1 MSYFK
6 GGKVLDPLKMLDE
19 FLKPEFLRQKLIQAS
34 VFIAVYENFKSS
46 IVDNVKY
53 FYRIGFE
60 DGKELIRGYEEN
72 VLSRVKSKNNRQ
84 IKATLL
90 WYKEHGA
97 ISNQDIE
104 KFKTMTDLR
113 NVLSHELLGKLLE
126 GLPENIL
133 DVYFDMIALFEK
145 ITKWWIMEIE
155 VPTSPDFTPEQYDEM
170 DWDDVSSVALEFIK
184 MMTDIAFTGN
194 EEYLEQLRKMK
205 S

>member
-1 MSYFK
+1 M
-6 GGKVLDPLKMLDE
+6 DPLKMLDE
-19 FLKPEFLRQKLIQAS
+19 FLKPESLRQKLIQAS

-53 FYRIGFE
+53 FYCIGFE
-60 DGKELIRGYEEN
+60 DGKELFRGYEEN
-72 VLSRVKSKNNRQ
+72 VLSRAESKNNRQ

-97 ISNQDIE
+97 ISDQDIDN
-104 KFKTMTDLR
+104 FKVMTDLR
-113 NVLSHELLGKLLE
+113 NILGHELLGKLLE

-155 VPTSPDFTPEQYDEM
+155 VPTSPDFTPEQYDEIA
-170 DWDDVSSVALEFIK
+170 WEGVTSVALEFIK

-194 EEYLEQLRKMK
+194 EAYLEQLKDLK
-205 S
+205 K

>member
-1 MSYFK
+1 M
-6 GGKVLDPLKMLDE
+6 DPLKMLDE

-53 FYRIGFE
+53 FYCIGFE

-155 VPTSPDFTPEQYDEM
+155 VPTSPDFTPEQYDEIA
-170 DWDDVSSVALEFIK
+170 WEGVTSVALEFIK
-184 MMTDIAFTGN
+184 MMTDIVFTGN
-194 EEYLEQLRKMK
+194 EAYLEQLKDLK
-205 S
+205 K

>member
-1 MSYFK
+1 M
-6 GGKVLDPLKMLDE
+6 DPLKMLDE
-19 FLKPEFLRQKLIQAS
+19 FLKPESLRQKLIQAS

-53 FYRIGFE
+53 FYCIGFE

-155 VPTSPDFTPEQYDEM
+155 VPTSPDFTPEQYDEIA
-170 DWDDVSSVALEFIK
+170 WEGVTSVALEFIK

>member
-1 MSYFK
+1 M
-6 GGKVLDPLKMLDE
+6 DPLKILDE
-19 FLKPEFLRQKLIQAS
+19 FLDPESLRQKLIQAS

-53 FYRIGFE
+53 FYCIGFE
-60 DGKELIRGYEEN
+60 DGKELFNGYEEN

-84 IKATLL
+84 IRATLL

-97 ISNQDIE
+97 ISDQDIE

-126 GLPENIL
+126 GLPGNIL

-145 ITKWWIMEIE
+145 ITKWWIREIE
-155 VPTSPDFTPEQYDEM
+155 IPTDPTITPEQYDEIT
-170 DWDDVSSVALEFIK
+170 WDGVTSVALEFIK
-184 MMTDIAFTGN
+184 IMTDIAFIGN
-194 EEYLEQLRKMK
+194 EEYLEQLKKMK
-205 S
+205 

>member
-53 FYRIGFE
+53 FYCIGFE

-145 ITKWWIMEIE
+145 ITKWWIKEIE
-155 VPTSPDFTPEQYDEM
+155 IPTDPTITPEQYDEII
-170 DWDDVSSVALEFIK
+170 WDDV
-184 MMTDIAFTGN
+184 T
-194 EEYLEQLRKMK
+194 
-205 S
+205 

>member
-1 MSYFK
+1 
-6 GGKVLDPLKMLDE
+6 MLDE

-53 FYRIGFE
+53 FYCIGFE

-113 NVLSHELLGKLLE
+113 NVLSHELLGKLVE

-155 VPTSPDFTPEQYDEM
+155 VPTSPDFTPEQYDEIA
-170 DWDDVSSVALEFIK
+170 WEGVTSVALEFIK

-194 EEYLEQLRKMK
+194 EAYLEQLKDLK
-205 S
+205 K

>member
-1 MSYFK
+1 M
-6 GGKVLDPLKMLDE
+6 DPLKMLDE

-53 FYRIGFE
+53 FYCIGFE
-60 DGKELIRGYEEN
+60 GEKELFCGYEEN

-90 WYKEHGA
+90 WYKELGA

-155 VPTSPDFTPEQYDEM
+155 VPTSPDFTPEQYDEIA
-170 DWDDVSSVALEFIK
+170 WEGVTSVALEFIK

-194 EEYLEQLRKMK
+194 EAYLEQLKDLK
-205 S
+205 K

>member
-1 MSYFK
+1 MDSF
-6 GGKVLDPLKMLDE
+6 KMLNE
-19 FLKPEFLRQKLIQAS
+19 FLSPASLREKLIQAS

-53 FYRIGFE
+53 FYCIGFE
-60 DGKELIRGYEEN
+60 EGKESFRGYEEN

-97 ISNQDIE
+97 ISDQDIE
-104 KFKTMTDLR
+104 RFKTMTDLR
-113 NVLSHELLGKLLE
+113 NVLGHELLGKLLE

-145 ITKWWIMEIE
+145 ITKWWIREIE
-155 VPTSPDFTPEQYDEM
+155 MPTDPTITPEQYDEIA
-170 DWDDVSSVALEFIK
+170 WEGVTSVALEFIK

-194 EEYLEQLRKMK
+194 EEYLEQLKK
-205 S
+205 IK

>member
-1 MSYFK
+1 
-6 GGKVLDPLKMLDE
+6 
-19 FLKPEFLRQKLIQAS
+19 
-34 VFIAVYENFKSS
+34 
-46 IVDNVKY
+46 
-53 FYRIGFE
+53 
-60 DGKELIRGYEEN
+60 
-72 VLSRVKSKNNRQ
+72 
-84 IKATLL
+84 
-90 WYKEHGA
+90 
-97 ISNQDIE
+97 
-104 KFKTMTDLR
+104 MTDLR

-155 VPTSPDFTPEQYDEM
+155 VPTSPDFTPEQYDEIA
-170 DWDDVSSVALEFIK
+170 WEGVTSVALEFIK

>member
-1 MSYFK
+1 M
-6 GGKVLDPLKMLDE
+6 DPLKMLDE
-19 FLKPEFLRQKLIQAS
+19 FLKPESLRQKLIQAS

-53 FYRIGFE
+53 FYCIGFE
-60 DGKELIRGYEEN
+60 DEKELFCGYEEN

-90 WYKEHGA
+90 WYKELGA

-155 VPTSPDFTPEQYDEM
+155 VPTSPDFTPEQYDEIA
-170 DWDDVSSVALEFIK
+170 WEGVTSVALEFIK

-194 EEYLEQLRKMK
+194 EAYLEQLKDLK
-205 S
+205 K